1 MGINDMDFDFRKAA
15 EKYDKTC
22 SLFNLKDNCITFARE
37 KKYLDLLHNTQFN
50 LAVVVPK
57 HMLPVT
63 KIPDNV
69 EIFSIDDSI
78 NIDYYFTLL
87 HNFINKDKE
96 PEANKIGRNCDI
108 HSSVILDVPG
118 NTYAIGPSG
127 ERVIMKHM
135 GGVIIGDNVD
145 IAAYSVIHTS
155 TMEST
160 IIKDGVKIL
169 AMCNVGHSCFI
180 DEDTC
185 LMPGVRLA
193 GATKI
198 GKNCFI
204 WQGALIGGCSTICD
218 NVSIGMGSVVLK
230 DITEPG
236 VYYGNPCV
244 YRKPFEGL
252 KKTLRRI

>member
-1 MGINDMDFDFRKAA
+1 MIIPMDFDFGKAA

-37 KKYLDLLHNTQFN
+37 KKYLDLLRNTHFN

-63 KIPDNV
+63 KISDSV
-69 EIFSIDDSI
+69 EIFSIDNSI

-96 PEANKIGRNCDI
+96 PVANKIGRNCVI
-108 HSSVILDVPG
+108 HSSVIMDVPG
-118 NTYAIGPSG
+118 NTYAIGPLG
-127 ERVIMKHM
+127 ERVMMKHM

-155 TMEST
+155 TMDST
-160 IIKDGVKIL
+160 IIKDGVKICV
-169 AMCNVGHSCFI
+169 MCNVGHNVFI
-180 DEDTC
+180 GENTF
-185 LMPGVRLA
+185 LAPGVRLA
-193 GATKI
+193 GGTNI

-204 WQGALIGGCSTICD
+204 WQGALIGGSSIICD
-218 NVSIGMGSVVLK
+218 NVSIGMGSVLLE

-244 YRKPFEGL
+244 YRKPYEGL
-252 KKTLRRI
+252 KKTLRKI